1 MYKLT
6 SNQREV
12 LEKILELDIFHEF
25 YLAGGTSLLLKYNH
39 RLSLNF
45 DFFLLPN
52 KKFKLE
58 LYEKNLLTSFQNLE
72 IVYRDTQTLIFS
84 LKGVKVSLF
93 EYPYPL
99 IKEIEKIKNVSVASD
114 EDIACMKVDA
124 ISKRGLKKD
133 FFDLWTL
140 IKIHKWSINDL
151 FDMIQKKYA
160 GYNLALFLKSLTYFN
175 DTEKNKDFQEVEN
188 SWGIIKDFFRNYV
201 KMYEF

>member
-1 MYKLT
+1 MSRLT
-6 SNQREV
+6 SKQKEV

-39 RLSLNF
+39 RLSLDF

-58 LYEKNLLTSFQNLE
+58 LYEKKMLTSFQNLE
-72 IVYRDTQTLIFS
+72 IVYRDTQTLIFD
-84 LKGVKVSLF
+84 LNGVKISLF

-99 IKEIEKIKNVSVASD
+99 IKEIERIKNVPVASD

-133 FFDLWTL
+133 FFDLWIL
-140 IKIHKWSINDL
+140 IRIHKWSINDL
-151 FDMIQKKYA
+151 FEMIQKKYS
-160 GYNLALFLKSLTYFN
+160 GYNLAVFLKSLTYF
-175 DTEKNKDFQEVEN
+175 DDAEKNKDFQEVEN
-188 SWGIIKDFFRNYV
+188 SWNIIKDFFRNYV
-201 KMYEF
+201 KTYKF